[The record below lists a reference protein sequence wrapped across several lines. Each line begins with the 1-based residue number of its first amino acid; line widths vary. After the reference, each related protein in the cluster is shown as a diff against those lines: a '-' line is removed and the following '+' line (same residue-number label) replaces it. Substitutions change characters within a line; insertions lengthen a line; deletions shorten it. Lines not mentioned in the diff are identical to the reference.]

1 MADAPCAKFNN
12 ATLRLWNGTIES
24 VVYVWETNDPD
35 SPWRAE
41 ARLLQGDVVMKK
53 FTQSSADRKQV
64 AKDIAA
70 DTAWKWLCAQYPT
83 YDLINV

>member
-1 MADAPCAKFNN
+1 MVDGSCAKFNN
-12 ATLRLWNGTIES
+12 ATLRLWKGKITP
-24 VVYVWETNDPD
+24 VVYAWETNDPD

-41 ARLLQGDVVMKK
+41 ARLLQGDVVVRK

-70 DTAWKWLCAQYPT
+70 DNAWTWLCTQYPT